1 MGDTVV
7 AENLSAP
14 MNDANEIDTQSLLF
28 GFLAEYAQQNRF
40 SVSINRV
47 FKEYGDN
54 AMCIPMNIRPDDIYF
69 TVAGL
74 REAKLNGVALGSE
87 YVEGVVEQLNHQSDE
102 VKACGFCDTII
113 VKNKE
118 LYGEVASGRAVCAV
132 LKEKGISKV
141 ALLGSGKLAK
151 SILMHFQE
159 SGVKELVLL
168 NDRVESCMRLMQEH
182 SKELE
187 GISVDIDRAVDN
199 EEIDLSSF
207 DAFINATPV
216 SPKLSKIN
224 KETVLID
231 LKSESNLAD
240 YAAVYGADY
249 INNEQYS
256 KVLAQ
261 VNYNI
266 WIKGK

>member
-1 MGDTVV
+1 M

-40 SVSINRV
+40 SVAINRY
-47 FKEYGDN
+47 FKENSDN

-74 REAKLNGVALGSE
+74 RDAKLNGVALGSE
-87 YVEGVVEQLNHQSDE
+87 YVEGVVEQLNHQSEE

-113 VKNKE
+113 VKEKE

-132 LKEKGISKV
+132 LKEKAVTKV
-141 ALLGSGKLAK
+141 AMLGSGKLAK
-151 SILMHFQE
+151 SIVMHIQDT
-159 SGVKELVLL
+159 GIKELVLL
-168 NDRVESCMRLMQEH
+168 NDRVESCMTLMQEH
-182 SKELE
+182 TKELE
-187 GISVDIDRAVDN
+187 GINVDIDRAVEN

-207 DAFINATPV
+207 DAFINAAPMA
-216 SPKLSKIN
+216 PKLSKIN

-240 YAAVYGADY
+240 YAAVYGADFVD
-249 INNEQYS
+249 NEKYS

-266 WIKGK
+266 WIKGQ